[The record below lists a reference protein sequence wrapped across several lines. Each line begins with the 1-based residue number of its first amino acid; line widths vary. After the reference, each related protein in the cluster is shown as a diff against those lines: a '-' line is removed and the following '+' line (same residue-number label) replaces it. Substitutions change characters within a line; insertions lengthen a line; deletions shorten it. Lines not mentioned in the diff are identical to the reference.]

1 METPVIEN
9 STGEILALSEIWKS
23 FNGVPVLKGVNLTLE
38 EGEIHALLGGNGS
51 GKSTLMKII
60 SGIYS
65 RDAGIVRVD
74 GEEVVFQNP
83 AQAHKGRI
91 YLVPQ
96 EPQIFPH
103 LTIEENIILG
113 TDSKVGDMTAEIIRI
128 GETLGFSENLNDLA
142 GGLSIAHQQLLEIIR
157 GLIRRARVLILDEPT
172 STLTFKEVDSLF
184 ERLRVLK
191 TKGIGIFFIS
201 HRLNEILEIADRVS
215 VLRDGNMVLNEP
227 VEKLDHLKLVRAML
241 PEGKTEQEE
250 VFHSTGENISE
261 NVAFELK
268 NLSSEDFKNVSLNV
282 RKGEVVGLA
291 GVVGAGRT
299 ELAEAVMGLTGD
311 STGSVFIDGREL
323 HNRSPELCQDLG
335 LVYVPEDRAAHG
347 IFLGQPNVF
356 TTTSSILKSF
366 GKIFMSARQE
376 YGVARKFI
384 EQFRIKVT
392 GPDQVATTLS
402 GGNQQKIVLSR
413 VIACNPAV
421 IILDE
426 PTRGVD
432 AEARLDVYK
441 IIRNLTR
448 QGVGVL
454 LISSDLEEIIELSDR
469 IYIMYHGQITG
480 EYKRHQ
486 CNIETITAGAFG
498 VKSSHVE

>member
-1 METPVIEN
+1 METAVVEK
-9 STGEILALSEIWKS
+9 STGEILSLSDIWKS
-23 FNGVPVLKGVNLTLE
+23 FNGVPVLKGVNMTLK

-65 RDAGIVRVD
+65 RDAGTICVD
-74 GEEVVFQNP
+74 GEEVEFQNP
-83 AQAHKGRI
+83 AQAHQGRI

-103 LTIEENIILG
+103 LSIEENIILG
-113 TDSKVGDMTAEIIRI
+113 TGSKVGDVTDEIVRI
-128 GETLGFSENLNDLA
+128 GETLGFTEALNELA

-157 GLIRRARVLILDEPT
+157 GLIRKARVLILDEPT
-172 STLTFKEVDSLF
+172 STLTFKEVNSLF
-184 ERLRVLK
+184 ERLRTLK
-191 TKGIGIFFIS
+191 ETGIGIFFIS

-215 VLRDGNMVLNEP
+215 VLRDGHMVLNEG

-250 VFHSTGENISE
+250 VFHSTGEHIDQQ
-261 NVAFELK
+261 VAFELK
-268 NLSSEDFKNVSLNV
+268 NLSSEDFKDVSLYV
-282 RKGEVVGLA
+282 KKGEVVGLA

-299 ELAEAVMGLTGD
+299 ELAEAVMGLNQGCTG
-311 STGSVFIDGREL
+311 TVVVNGREL
-323 HNRSPELCQDLG
+323 QNRSPELCQESG

-347 IFLGQPNVF
+347 IFLGQPNFF
-356 TTTSSILKSF
+356 TTTSSILKKF
-366 GKIFMSARQE
+366 GKLFISAGKE

-392 GPDQVATTLS
+392 GPDQMSTTLS
-402 GGNQQKIVLSR
+402 GGNQQKVVLSR
-413 VIACNPAV
+413 VIACDPDV

-480 EYKRHQ
+480 EYGRQ
-486 CNIETITAGAFG
+486 ECDIETITAGAFG
-498 VKSSHVE
+498 VQSKHVE

>member
-1 METPVIEN
+1 METSVIEN
-9 STGEILALSEIWKS
+9 STGEILALSDIWKS
-23 FNGVPVLKGVNLTLE
+23 FNGVPVLKGVNMTLK

-65 RDAGIVRVD
+65 RDAGTVRVD

-83 AQAHKGRI
+83 AQAHQGKI

-113 TDSKVGDMTAEIIRI
+113 TDFRAGSMTDEIIKI
-128 GETLGFSENLNDLA
+128 GETLGFSENLNELA
-142 GGLSIAHQQLLEIIR
+142 GALSIAQQQLLEIIR
-157 GLIRRARVLILDEPT
+157 GLIRKARVLILDEPT

-184 ERLRVLK
+184 ERMRLLK

-215 VLRDGNMVLNEP
+215 VLRDGDMVLNEP

-241 PEGKTEQEE
+241 PEGRTEEEE
-250 VFHSTGENISE
+250 VFQSTGENITE
-261 NVAFELK
+261 KIAFELK
-268 NLSSEDFKNVSLNV
+268 NLSSEDFKDVSLNV
-282 RKGEVVGLA
+282 KKGEVVGLA

-299 ELAEAVMGLTGD
+299 EVAEAVMGLTKD
-311 STGSVFIDGREL
+311 SSGSVIVNGHEL
-323 HNRSPELCQDLG
+323 HDRSPQLCQESG

-347 IFLGQPNVF
+347 IFLGQPNIF
-356 TTTSSILKSF
+356 TTTSSILKKF
-366 GKIFMSARQE
+366 GKIFMSAKQE
-376 YGVARKFI
+376 YGVAKKFI
-384 EQFRIKVT
+384 DQFRIKVNS
-392 GPDQVATTLS
+392 PDQVATTLS
-402 GGNQQKIVLSR
+402 GGNQQKVVLSR
-413 VIACNPAV
+413 VIAVDPEV

-441 IIRNLTR
+441 IIRSLTR

-480 EYKRHQ
+480 EYSREE
-486 CNIETITAGAFG
+486 CDIETITAGAFG
-498 VKSSHVE
+498 VQSSHVE